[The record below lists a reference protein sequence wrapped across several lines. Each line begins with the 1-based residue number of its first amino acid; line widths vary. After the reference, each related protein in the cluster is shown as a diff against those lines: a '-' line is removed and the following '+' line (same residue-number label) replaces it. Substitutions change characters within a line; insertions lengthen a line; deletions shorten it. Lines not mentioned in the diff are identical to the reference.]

1 MNKNEVSANQR
12 MRNASAN
19 KSKDVQRT
27 NLLNECKDIQL
38 PPGCTYDM
46 PGLSS
51 RLRGQEQLF
60 SVPHSESGNC
70 EAANMQQYLRKFLG
84 KRVYIDFWTT
94 NLRGNRFHISGILKD
109 VGNNFISIT
118 EKQAGS
124 NPSKL
129 TVVDLSNIKYISIFW

>member
-1 MNKNEVSANQR
+1 MNKNEMNNTPR
-12 MRNASAN
+12 KASADRQ
-19 KSKDVQRT
+19 KSLQRT
-27 NLLNECKDIQL
+27 NLLNECKDIEL

>member
-1 MNKNEVSANQR
+1 MNKNEMNNTPR
-12 MRNASAN
+12 KASADRQ
-19 KSKDVQRT
+19 KSLQRT
-27 NLLNECKDIQL
+27 NLLNECKDIEL

-46 PGLSS
+46 PGISG

>member
-19 KSKDVQRT
+19 KSKDVQRI

-46 PGLSS
+46 PGLSG

-84 KRVYIDFWTT
+84 KRVWTT